1 MRIDIALYQK
11 KMVESRKE
19 AQYLIEEGAV
29 FRNGIVIT
37 KASKEV
43 KDDDVLEVK
52 KRRKFVGRGGEKME
66 GLLIDIYGNEEN
78 ICAHIEGK
86 RVLDIGSSTGGF
98 TDCMLYYGAKK
109 VIALDVGTAQLHE
122 KLKND
127 TRVIS
132 LENTDIRDYPSTDST
147 EIFDYIVADLSFIS
161 LTTLLSKIF
170 SLGDMH
176 TTFFLLYKP
185 QFEVGFGNTKKG
197 IVKNEK
203 QAQDEL
209 QKTIEKVK
217 EMNNKEITIFHSVIK
232 GGDGNQ
238 EYFLWVRGKNNE

>member
-19 AQYLIEEGAV
+19 AQELIEEGAV

-122 KLKND
+122 KLK
-127 TRVIS
+127 R
-132 LENTDIRDYPSTDST
+132 
-147 EIFDYIVADLSFIS
+147 
-161 LTTLLSKIF
+161 K
-170 SLGDMH
+170 
-176 TTFFLLYKP
+176 
-185 QFEVGFGNTKKG
+185 
-197 IVKNEK
+197 
-203 QAQDEL
+203 
-209 QKTIEKVK
+209 
-217 EMNNKEITIFHSVIK
+217 
-232 GGDGNQ
+232 
-238 EYFLWVRGKNNE
+238 